1 MKHKPNFFVIG
12 AVKAGTTS
20 LYHYLM
26 QHPQVYASPI
36 KEPNF
41 FSTDIDTNKF
51 SATYR
56 NNTFTD
62 LDAYFKHKPLKHLQ
76 LAFVKEKEQYLQL
89 FSNVK
94 NEKAIGEFSTSYL
107 YSLNAPQNIF
117 EYNPQAKIIV
127 VLRNPIERSFSHYLM
142 AVRFSFTTKDFMASL
157 KEDMDKKEKG
167 WGISEQ
173 YIELGMYA
181 KQIEVYQKVFPK
193 EQVKILLY
201 EDLKNP
207 IQLIN
212 EVCDFLKLDAH
223 IFSLEKKHNTAAI
236 PKYKFFNKAITTL
249 GIKKKLHAFTPHF
262 IKRGLKKMLF
272 TSKELPQLSNAE
284 KVFLASLY
292 RDEIMH
298 TSKLINRDLSSWL
311 NV

>member
-26 QHPQVYASPI
+26 QHPQVYVSSI
-36 KEPNF
+36 KEPNY

-51 SATYR
+51 SATFK

-62 LDAYFKHKPLKHLQ
+62 LDNYFKRKPLEHLQ
-76 LAFVKEKEQYLQL
+76 LAFVREKEQYLQL

-107 YSLNAPQNIF
+107 YSLNAAQNIF
-117 EYNPQAKIIV
+117 DYNPQAKIIA
-127 VLRNPIERSFSHYLM
+127 VLRNPIERAFSHYLM
-142 AVRFSFTTKDFMASL
+142 AVRFSFTTKDFMPAL
-157 KEDMDKKEKG
+157 KEDINKKTKG

-173 YIELGMYA
+173 YVELGMYA
-181 KQIEVYQKVFPK
+181 QQIETYQKVFPK
-193 EQVKILLY
+193 QQLKFLLY
-201 EDLKNP
+201 EDLKDSV
-207 IQLIN
+207 ILMKEI
-212 EVCDFLKLDAH
+212 CAFLEIDSFQ
-223 IFSLEKKHNTAAI
+223 FSVEQKHNTAAI
-236 PKYKFFNKAITTL
+236 PKFKLFNQVLTTSGL
-249 GIKKKLHAFTPHF
+249 KKNLHVITPHF
-262 IKRGLKKMLF
+262 IKNGLKEMLF
-272 TSKELPQLSNAE
+272 TSKELPQLNKAE
-284 KVFLASLY
+284 KIFLTGLY
-292 RDEIMH
+292 KNDILA